1 MRFFPKRTQSVAVLV
16 TCTVAIILVV
26 AFVRYR
32 TRRRI
37 NSDTAD
43 ALLQRAD
50 DMSWLNSWIEAEP
63 LYRRAEIQFVRNHE
77 PAKALY
83 AHVSE
88 MQALS
93 ESSITI
99 PQQIAELRQD
109 LTLPAAHDR
118 ETRLRILTIL
128 GMLEVNYDSAM
139 ARKTWTEVET
149 LALKQHHY
157 LLASRAVGEQGIA
170 AFLLGDIA
178 TAKKDV
184 VRAWM
189 VAKVADPA
197 AHIRYASMYGTG
209 LVELHKYKEALGP
222 LNEAIKVAAKTPGA
236 AYPTIAITAKIEAL
250 SGLGE
255 NNQALA
261 LAASEMKRVSAYHL
275 AGHLYELYQTT
286 ADVYERMG
294 QWDQAISDLNR
305 SAVYSKQLFYWR
317 GLTQVDGLLA
327 KAYLHQGALQPALT
341 AIDEAI
347 DANRKIPDE
356 LYFVPRD
363 LGIKA
368 QILARLGRTKASND
382 LYEKSADMLDAL
394 LTRVPTPTVERQLL
408 NDLRLVYAGY
418 FISLIHQGRPADAFR
433 VIERARGRVEAQL
446 LTHHEIIAPH
456 QPSEVEIRLTK
467 LNLELLD
474 ADSTSARSHIL
485 EAVYSTEQQLGDNQ
499 EADFAPPIP
508 VALNRLRSDLHPSEL
523 FVEYVLSE
531 PVSYA
536 LAVTRTTV
544 HCYAL
549 PARGVMQKEVMQ
561 YRSELMAKKTDPALG
576 QKLFKSLLGGIPEF
590 NLKPDLIVVPDGDLN
605 LLPFAAMMN
614 GGQYVLASH
623 IVSVAPS
630 GTAFDLL
637 RHRPALND
645 QDTRLPFLG
654 VAAWTARARPDNLLA
669 LIRRAVSVPE
679 RRELVSLPESRYEVE
694 TVADDFPGPDT
705 ILLGTHATETAF
717 KRLPLS
723 RYKVIHLALHGY
735 VDPEFPDRSALVFA
749 PEEPPRDDGL
759 LQIRE
764 IRRLPLDASLVTLS
778 ACDTGL
784 GPIGE
789 EGVGNIVNAFIDSG
803 ARSVVFTLW
812 AVEDQ
817 ATTHLMIGFYR
828 HLGSHEAKAEALR
841 SAQLE
846 MLHSGAPPY
855 YWAAFELDGEPADG
869 LFGPLTN
876 DIPHRRNDDELQQ
889 SARGGR

>member
-1 MRFFPKRTQSVAVLV
+1 MRFPLKRTQSVAVLV

-32 TRRRI
+32 IRRRI
-37 NSDTAD
+37 DPDSAD

-63 LYRRAEIQFVRNHE
+63 LYRRAEVQFLRKHE

-88 MQALS
+88 MPALS
-93 ESSITI
+93 ESSTTI
-99 PQQIAELRQD
+99 PQQIADLRQD
-109 LTLPAAHDR
+109 LTLPAAQDR

-139 ARKTWTEVET
+139 ARRTWARVES
-149 LALKQHHY
+149 LALEQHHY

-170 AFLLGDIA
+170 AFLLGNIA
-178 TAKKDV
+178 TSKKDV

-222 LNEAIKVAAKTPGA
+222 LNEAIRVAAKTPGA

-255 NNQALA
+255 NNQALT

-275 AGHLYELYQTT
+275 AGHLYELYQTR
-286 ADVYERMG
+286 ADVYERMD
-294 QWDQAISDLNR
+294 QWDHAISDLNR
-305 SAVYSKQLFYWR
+305 SVGYAKQLSYWR

-327 KAYLHQGALQPALT
+327 QAYLHQGALDPALA

-368 QILARLGRTKASND
+368 QILARLGRTKASNC

-394 LTRVPTPTVERQLL
+394 LSRVPTPTVERQLL
-408 NDLRLVYAGY
+408 NDLSDVYAGY
-418 FISLIHQGRPADAFR
+418 FISLIHQGKTGDAFR

-446 LTHHEIIAPH
+446 LTHHEILAPH
-456 QPSEVEIRLTK
+456 QPNEVEIRLTQ

-474 ADSTSARSHIL
+474 DDNTSARRHIL
-485 EAVYSTEQQLGDNQ
+485 GAVYSTEQQLGNNP
-499 EADFAPPIP
+499 EADFAPPVP
-508 VALNRLRSDLHPSEL
+508 VALDKLQNDLHPSEL

-536 LAVTRTTV
+536 LAVTRTAV
-544 HCYAL
+544 HCYSI
-549 PARGVMQKEVMQ
+549 PARDVLQKEVMQ
-561 YRSELMAKKTDPALG
+561 YRSELMAKKTDSALG
-576 QKLFKSLLGGIPEF
+576 QRLFDGLLGEIPEF

-605 LLPFAAMMN
+605 LLPFAALMN
-614 GGQYVLASH
+614 GGQYVLSSH
-623 IVSVAPS
+623 VVSVAPS
-630 GTAFDLL
+630 GTAFHLL
-637 RHRPALND
+637 RHRPARSD
-645 QDTRLPFLG
+645 QDASLPFLG
-654 VAAWTARARPDNLLA
+654 VAAWTARARPENLLA
-669 LIRRAVSVPE
+669 LIRRAVSEPE
-679 RRELVSLPESRYEVE
+679 KRQFVSLPESRYEVQS
-694 TVADDFPGPDT
+694 VADDLPGPDT
-705 ILLGTHATETAF
+705 MLLGSRATETAF
-717 KRLPLS
+717 KQLPLN
-723 RYKVIHLALHGY
+723 RYRVIHLALHGY

-749 PEEPPRDDGL
+749 PEQPPRDDGL

-789 EGVGNIVNAFIDSG
+789 EGVGNIVNAFISSG

-812 AVEDQ
+812 AVED
-817 ATTHLMIGFYR
+817 
-828 HLGSHEAKAEALR
+828 
-841 SAQLE
+841 
-846 MLHSGAPPY
+846 
-855 YWAAFELDGEPADG
+855 
-869 LFGPLTN
+869 
-876 DIPHRRNDDELQQ
+876 
-889 SARGGR
+889 